1 MAART
6 NQAVNRKGIV
16 PDRVRYLDARVDRQ
30 PGSRVRVIVEV
41 VYGDRTHIAEAEG
54 IGTET
59 IEMRLAAA
67 ATLEAIQEA
76 TGTPP
81 FRFVGVKR
89 MHAFDADVVL
99 VALRD
104 PEAMGSRYIGAVAV
118 RTTHVAAAA
127 AAVMDATN
135 RVLFQR
141 EEGDDVDPEVT
152 DEKV

>member
-1 MAART
+1 MATTGAPSQEPTSPQPER
-6 NQAVNRKGIV
+6 
-16 PDRVRYLDARVDRQ
+16 RVRFIEATAERQ
-30 PGSRVRVIVEV
+30 PGSRVRVSVEV
-41 VYGDRTHIAEAEG
+41 AFEGDSHVSVAEG

-59 IEMRLAAA
+59 IEIRLAAS
-67 ATLEAIQEA
+67 ATLEAIREV

-81 FRFVGVKR
+81 FSLVGVKR
-89 MHAFDADVVL
+89 MHAFDADVIL

-104 PEAMGSRYIGAVAV
+104 PDVEGTRFVGAVAV

-141 EEGDDVDPEVT
+141 HGPDR
-152 DEKV
+152 K